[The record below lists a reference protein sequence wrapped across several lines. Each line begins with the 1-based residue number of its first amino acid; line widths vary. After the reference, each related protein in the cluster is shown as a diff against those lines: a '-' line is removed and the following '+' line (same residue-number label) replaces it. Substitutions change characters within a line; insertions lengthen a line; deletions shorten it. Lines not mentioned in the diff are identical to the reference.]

1 MKYKNII
8 ICGISIIILGAG
20 TVYINKTF
28 ASDQINQIFL

>member
-8 ICGISIIILGAG
+8 ICAISTIILGAG

-28 ASDQINQIFL
+28 ANDRINQIFL